1 MIYPT
6 TEQIAQLGGDRYMV
20 TVATAK
26 CARRITEEYM
36 AQREAAEKLINR
48 KETDKPLFSLLD
60 EDLRDDKAVKT
71 AIKRL
76 LGGEYV
82 IVTPEEKKAE

>member
-6 TEQIAQLGGDRYMV
+6 TEQIARLGGDRYMV

-36 AQREAAEKLINR
+36 LQRENAEKMINR
-48 KETDKPLFSLLD
+48 KDTDKPLYSLID
-60 EDLRDDKAVKT
+60 ADLRDDKAVKT

-76 LGGEYV
+76 LGGEYE
-82 IVTPEEKKAE
+82 IVLPEENK